1 MKNSFA
7 GARMFRLLL
16 AIFAVGLHACTPY
29 RSTDS
34 DVKENPVIAN
44 LKPWCVGR
52 LLFDRPAESSMSYE
66 RYEYNGNAIEIKE
79 NVSQHAFQ
87 RLVESRET
95 ELRSRMRTYTI
106 PYKEMLA
113 RGLESMFIETDM
125 PWLEK
130 TDTPSVNSRIFFHK
144 KSALFPDSALVR
156 EGYILAGSNQL
167 AVTGLLDS
175 RDVQTFLRSDGEW
188 YRQTTYRGD
197 WSVPTARGF
206 CIKGALIGST
216 RGGTESVDQT
226 ILLMPGRPA
235 TFIITMRSSLD
246 IDQQASLLKTVP
258 DLRRQLDGRLLLSKV
273 KVLRERKREF
283 AGMQAEEVLLSMKED
298 GVEVFRFYLMAPGTE
313 DDHGRPYTTIRLNLG
328 GMPRE
333 GFPPE
338 QATSPV
344 DEAGALQAWDTLL
357 DSFRLR
363 PGAL

>member
-7 GARMFRLLL
+7 ATCMCRLLW
-16 AIFAVGLHACTPY
+16 AAFVVGLHACTPY
-29 RSTDS
+29 RSTES
-34 DVKENPVIAN
+34 DMKENPVIAN
-44 LKPWCVGR
+44 LRPWCIGR
-52 LLFDRPAESSMSYE
+52 MLFDRPAESSMSYE
-66 RYEYNGNAIEIKE
+66 KYEYNGNAIEIKE
-79 NVSQHAFQ
+79 NVSPHAFQ

-95 ELRSRMRTYTI
+95 ELRNKMRTYTI

-113 RGLESMFIETDM
+113 RGLESMFIKTDK

-130 TDTPSVNSRIFFHK
+130 MDAPSFNSRIFIHK
-144 KSALFPDSALVR
+144 KSEIFSDGALVR
-156 EGYILAGSNQL
+156 EGYILAGTNQL
-167 AVTGLLDS
+167 VVTGLLGS

-188 YRQTTYRGD
+188 YRQTTYRDD
-197 WSVPTARGF
+197 WSIPTGRGF
-206 CIKGALIGST
+206 CVKGALIGST

-246 IDQQASLLKTVP
+246 IDQQTSLLKTVP

-283 AGMQAEEVLLSMKED
+283 AGMQAEEVLLSMKDD
-298 GVEVFRFYLMAPGTE
+298 GVEVFRFYLVAPGTE
-313 DDHGRPYTTIRLNLG
+313 DDHGRPYTTIQLKLG
-328 GMPRE
+328 GKPRE

-344 DEAGALQAWDTLL
+344 DEARALQAWDTLI

-363 PGAL
+363 PGAI